1 VERKSL
7 EFHRKR
13 DFYSDYNEVAARFK
27 LVLGNK
33 KPLSKK
39 KDNGKEG
46 NDSKKL
52 ARPSLAAG
60 STGEAP
66 QSDVPANA
74 MDDVD
79 S

>member
-1 VERKSL
+1 VEKKSL

-33 KPLSKK
+33 KPLLKK

-52 ARPSLAAG
+52 ARPSSSTG

-66 QSDVPANA
+66 QSDAPANITVGA
-74 MDDVD
+74 D